1 VRSNARLGGARSP
14 VTRGSEA
21 GSTSAR
27 SWRWSHRIPAAI
39 VLVVGM
45 LAIATAATVIL
56 LQRSP
61 RRSGANLTSNRG
73 FVIPVTGGQQLCE
86 PAELVPAD
94 TGAIRLTARAAGLP
108 APALGV
114 DIRGPAGRIAS
125 GRLDGGWRPGAIGI
139 RVTRTASTVA
149 ATVCVTNLGLNQ
161 VDFGGSTPDSAYV
174 IQIGGRPFDGRLRIE
189 YLRPG
194 SESWLG
200 LAPTLVHRF
209 SLAKSDALRH
219 WAAIAASVLV
229 LLSIALALWA
239 VLGVEPLPSEERLP

>member
-1 VRSNARLGGARSP
+1 VG
-14 VTRGSEA
+14 
-21 GSTSAR
+21 
-27 SWRWSHRIPAAI
+27 I

-73 FVIPVTGGQQLCE
+73 FVIPVPGGQQLCE
-86 PAELVPAD
+86 LGELVPAD
-94 TGAIRLTARAAGLP
+94 TGTIRLTARAEGSP

-114 DIRGPAGRIAS
+114 EIRGPAGRIVS
-125 GRLDGGWRPGAIGI
+125 GRLDGGWRPGPIGI
-139 RVTRTASTVA
+139 RVSRVASTVT
-149 ATVCVTNLGLNQ
+149 ATVCVSNLGSNQ

-174 IQIGGRPFDGRLRIE
+174 IQIAGRPFDGRLRIE

-194 SESWLG
+194 TESWLN

-219 WAAIAASVLV
+219 WAAIAAAVL
-229 LLSIALALWA
+229 LFLSIALALWA
-239 VLGVEPLPSEERLP
+239 VLGGEPLPSEEPLP